1 MFGRFL
7 KSNHGAI
14 AVETALTIS
23 FVLVPMT
30 LGLWDAATIAIRK
43 GEVDEA
49 LQAAITYVAAGNAS
63 NASGIVAAARAAYG
77 SNINVSTSTTCYCVS
92 TSVSP
97 ATPTGISCSGSCASG
112 ADLEQ
117 FMNISVSSTVAM
129 PVSAPYLGSTVTVT
143 SSAQVRTG

>member
-7 KSNHGAI
+7 KSNHGVI
-14 AVETALTIS
+14 AVETALMIG
-23 FVLVPMT
+23 FVLAPMM

-49 LQAAITYVAAGNAS
+49 LQAVITYVAAGNAS
-63 NASGIVAAARAAYG
+63 NSSGIVAASQAAYG
-77 SNINVSTSTTCYCVS
+77 SNINVSTSTACYCVS
-92 TSVSP
+92 TSASPTIPTVVSC
-97 ATPTGISCSGSCASG
+97 TGSCANG

-117 FMNISVSSTVAM
+117 FMNISVTSTVAM
-129 PVSAPYLGSTVTVT
+129 PVSVPYLGSTVTVT